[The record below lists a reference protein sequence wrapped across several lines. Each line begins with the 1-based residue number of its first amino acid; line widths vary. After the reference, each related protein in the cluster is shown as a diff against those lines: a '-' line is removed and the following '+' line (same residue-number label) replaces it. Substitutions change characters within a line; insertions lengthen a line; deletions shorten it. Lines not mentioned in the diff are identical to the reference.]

1 MSYLRQFS
9 TITKEMSVD
18 KRVDVFTDA
27 SLHYGEHLFYRFGMK
42 KHIPSAHSSPLC
54 DGYFF
59 LLSFKVKC
67 GTCICFCNTLTHFY
81 CSCYKIIILAVPTMI
96 AKLKK
101 ASTLTSRSGNLLL
114 DSIQGSSA
122 NAKNGCLANV
132 VHRTSIFHQK

>member
-27 SLHYGEHLFYRFGMK
+27 SLHYGEHLFYRFGMN

-67 GTCICFCNTLTHFY
+67 GTCIL
-81 CSCYKIIILAVPTMI
+81 
-96 AKLKK
+96 
-101 ASTLTSRSGNLLL
+101 
-114 DSIQGSSA
+114 
-122 NAKNGCLANV
+122 
-132 VHRTSIFHQK
+132 